1 MCQAWEEIKEDCRI
15 EGRMEGHAAGVVEGR
30 MNERKNLAVNLL
42 KEPAFTLSKIAELT
56 GLSEQE
62 VEDLKL
68 TIA

>member
-1 MCQAWEEIKEDCRI
+1 MCQAWEEIKEDCR
-15 EGRMEGHAAGVVEGR
+15 MEGHAEGR
-30 MNERKNLAVNLL
+30 MDERKHLAVNLL
-42 KEPAFTLSKIAELT
+42 KDAVYPLTKIAELT

>member
-1 MCQAWEEIKEDCRI
+1 MCQAWEEIKEDCR
-15 EGRMEGHAAGVVEGR
+15 MEGHAAGKAEGQAEGR
-30 MNERKNLAVNLL
+30 MDERKVIALKLL
-42 KEPAFTLSKIAELT
+42 KEPAFTLTKIAELT